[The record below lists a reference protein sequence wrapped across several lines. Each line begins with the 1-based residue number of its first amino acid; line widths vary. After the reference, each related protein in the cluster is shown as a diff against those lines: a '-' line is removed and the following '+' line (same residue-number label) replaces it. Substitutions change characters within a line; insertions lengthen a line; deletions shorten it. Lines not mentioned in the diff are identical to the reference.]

1 MFRTI
6 YEEPSIEQIKHI
18 FSDAENPYSSWNT
31 TCIQAMIACLIAIR
45 HNKEKYACLLE
56 CFNDF
61 ILWRR
66 NLPNEYLPSTG
77 LETMYYADELQELH
91 DYFLKTMPVSHGA
104 TEEEKDVYKKEF
116 ETVIADIRKKYPRP
130 IMAVITSKPSSLLG
144 KINRWIDAHPSKFI
158 VIFSSGIF
166 AMGVASG
173 IMGTLIYQRLQSSDS
188 VLRSLRQLAS

>member
-1 MFRTI
+1 MFRI
-6 YEEPSIEQIKHI
+6 IHEEPSIEQIKHI
-18 FSDAENPYSSWNT
+18 FNDAENPYSSWNT
-31 TCIQAMIACLIAIR
+31 TNVQLIIEFLIEIR

-61 ILWRR
+61 IQWRR
-66 NLPNEYLPSTG
+66 NIPNEYLPSTG
-77 LETMYYADELQELH
+77 LETMYYTDELQELH
-91 DYFLKTMPVSHGA
+91 DYFLKTMPTSDGA
-104 TEEEKDVYKKEF
+104 TEEEKNVYKKEF

-130 IMAVITSKPSSLLG
+130 IMARISNKPTTLLG
-144 KINRWIDAHPSKFI
+144 KVNNWIDAHPSKFV

-188 VLRSLRQLAS
+188 VLRSLQQLAA